1 MTNAQMWALI
11 IGFVSPLLISVVN
24 RPQWSSA
31 ARASVQMAVSVL
43 VGLGSAYFAGDF
55 AGKDVIS
62 SILIASVS
70 AISAYKGIFKP
81 TGASPT
87 LERLTSPTPRTSPAP
102 RA

>member
-31 ARASVQMAVSVL
+31 ARSFVQMAVSVL

-81 TGASPT
+81 TGASPA
-87 LERLTSPTPRTSPAP
+87 LERLTSPTPRA
-102 RA
+102 

>member
-11 IGFVSPLLISVVN
+11 VGFLSPLLISVVN
-24 RPQWSSA
+24 RPHWSSA
-31 ARASVQMAVSVL
+31 IRASVQVAVSVL
-43 VGLGSAYFAGDF
+43 VGLGTAYFAGDF
-55 AGKDVIS
+55 AGKDIVT

-81 TGASPT
+81 TGMSPAV
-87 LERLTSPTPRTSPAP
+87 ERMTSPAP